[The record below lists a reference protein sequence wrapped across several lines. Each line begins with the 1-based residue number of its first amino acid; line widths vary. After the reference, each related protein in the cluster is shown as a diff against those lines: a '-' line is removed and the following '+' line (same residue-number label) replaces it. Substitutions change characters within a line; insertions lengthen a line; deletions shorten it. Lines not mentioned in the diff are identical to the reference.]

1 MCDVMTALSIAGS
14 VFGVV
19 QESAAAD
26 AQSQANEQARVNA
39 ITADNQRNAQINQ
52 KQVQERDAGTQKVF
66 TNNIEALKAEGTAQ
80 ASAGSAGISGLSVDS
95 LLSSIGAS
103 RGRYDTSVAENLK
116 SSYMANDWD
125 RVNSYNS
132 MKSTINNLK
141 APAMPS
147 YLGAALKIGTAVDG
161 YNTKTGGSLW
171 GATTAAY
178 EPLPDTSHLYPRAS

>member
-1 MCDVMTALSIAGS
+1 MCDVMTGLAIASS

-19 QESAAAD
+19 QQSQAAD

-66 TNNIEALKAEGTAQ
+66 QNSIDAQKASATAQ
-80 ASAGSAGISGLSVDS
+80 VAAGSAGISGLSVDS
-95 LLSSIGAS
+95 LLSSIGS
-103 RGRYDTSVAENLK
+103 SQGRYDTAVAENLK

-132 MKSTINNLK
+132 MKSSINSLK
-141 APAMPS
+141 APTMPD
-147 YLGAALKIGTAVDG
+147 YLGAALKIGTAADA
-161 YNTKTGGSLW
+161 YNTKSGGAMWDL
-171 GATTAAY
+171 
-178 EPLPDTSHLYPRAS
+178 